1 MFLRAEAQSKQVTR
15 CKSIRAPGGLTL
27 VVVSVCRSHYISIDP
42 QTEVDASSLGVQLN
56 NTPVL
61 QLVLQQSEKQVVCVR
76 AGIWVC
82 VCVRETVIWVNC
94 VELTTM
100 EGLP

>member
-82 VCVRETVIWVNC
+82 VYVK
-94 VELTTM
+94 L
-100 EGLP
+100 

>member
-1 MFLRAEAQSKQVTR
+1 MIVFLRAEAQSKQVTR

-82 VCVRETVIWVNC
+82 VCASVKLLSVGV
-94 VELTTM
+94 
-100 EGLP
+100 